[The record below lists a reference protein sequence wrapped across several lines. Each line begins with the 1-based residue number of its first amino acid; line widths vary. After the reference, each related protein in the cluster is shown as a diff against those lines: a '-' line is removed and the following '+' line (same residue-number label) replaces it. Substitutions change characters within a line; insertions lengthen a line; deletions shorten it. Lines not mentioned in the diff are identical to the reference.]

1 MEVKCEYETI
11 ANCHP
16 SDIWEIFKQIENW
29 RSLTAVFG
37 DAGWVHGDPWKQ
49 GSRFFMELNFPRRMD
64 LEAVVLKCNAPHE
77 VVILSHGNGLAVE
90 QWIRFEP
97 NRHDQTIITA
107 DQAIV
112 GADLNDEVAIQ
123 ATMHNFFASCF
134 DGLKA
139 SAEKHCTLVA
149 L

>member
-1 MEVKCEYETI
+1 MEVKCQYETI

-16 SDIWEIFKQIENW
+16 SDIWEIFNRIEEW
-29 RSLTAVFG
+29 RRLTGVFG
-37 DAGWVHGDPWKQ
+37 DAGWVHGEPWKQ

-64 LEAVVLKCNAPHE
+64 LEAVVLKVNAPHE
-77 VVILSHGNGLAVE
+77 VVILSHGSGLASE

-97 NRHDQTIITA
+97 NRHDQTMITA
-107 DQAIV
+107 DQALV
-112 GADLNDEVAIQ
+112 GADLADESAIQ
-123 ATMHNFFASCF
+123 NTMRNFFASCF

-139 SAEKHCTLVA
+139 AAEKHCTLVA